1 MRSPFRSFTRKF
13 LSVSVVAMLLLGAV
27 SVAWARSG
35 GSFGG
40 GFRSSSRSSSSSF
53 RSSSSSSS
61 RSFGSSSSRSWGSSS
76 SSSSSYRPTP
86 TPTPSYGGTRYV
98 PVPVP
103 GSTYYF
109 GAPRPYRSY
118 TTWHHYGSG
127 GSVIGAIVSLI
138 IVGIIFVVIIAIIA
152 AVVRA
157 RRRAAEV
164 GSDGGNGYVPQP
176 TNEKCDV
183 WLMQFGV
190 QMQARDVQDVLEA
203 LAART
208 DADNEDSLSYA
219 LRELAHNLQGKLEHI
234 EYAAVR
240 GTEKM
245 PMAKAEDQ
253 FQLWSSNE
261 RAKFNRE
268 VIRGDSAGVRRQQ
281 KEWKTDGIRD
291 EDGQMAVAE
300 FFVVAVVLA
309 VRGLKFARQ
318 VHGNAELTTLLE
330 QLGAVTGQ
338 QLVAL
343 EVVWSPAARSDAM
356 SREDMEG
363 RYPELA
369 PV

>member
-1 MRSPFRSFTRKF
+1 MRSPVSHLNRKT
-13 LSVSVVAMLLLGAV
+13 LAAAVILLLLLGGV

-61 RSFGSSSSRSWGSSS
+61 SRSFGSSSSRSWGSSS
-76 SSSSSYRPTP
+76 SSAPSYHPPSS
-86 TPTPSYGGTRYV
+86 SYGGTRYV
-98 PVPVP
+98 PVPVPTP

-127 GSVIGAIVSLI
+127 GSVVGAIVSLV
-138 IVGIIFVVIIAIIA
+138 IVGIIFVVIVAIIL

-157 RRRAAEV
+157 RRRSAE
-164 GSDGGNGYVPQP
+164 SGGGGDGYVPQP

-219 LRELAHNLQGKLEHI
+219 LRELAHNLQSKIEYV

-268 VIRGDSAGVRRQQ
+268 IIRADGSGVRRQQ
-281 KEWKTDGIRD
+281 KEWKTDGLRD

-300 FFVVAVVLA
+300 FFVVSVVLA
-309 VRGLKFARQ
+309 VRGVQFARQ
-318 VHGNAELTTLLE
+318 VHGTAELTTLLDK
-330 QLGAVTGQ
+330 LAAVNGQ